1 MNYNEFTPK
10 IGEKVKMNVNLPNN
24 YKINKKDIILY
35 AIAIIICIVALTIIV
50 AIIFLGEDVVQKN
63 KVEIATE
70 EEKIE
75 LRTNFENMFK
85 NNLTGEIQDIEK
97 NNNDKDYVYTALEAT
112 NTSENNYSLNVHIPE
127 INIKNDVITQI
138 NTDIAKRYKQEVSN
152 VLNSKGKNTIYSIE
166 YEAHV
171 ENNILFLTIRSNLK
185 QSNNAQK
192 LMIYTYNYDLKEQ
205 KSHTLDELI
214 QILNYDKTE
223 IQNLINSEIK
233 SQEENANSLKE
244 LGYSIYL
251 RDSSSDIYKIENSNY
266 FFIKDKR
273 LFIIYPYGNEAVT
286 SEMDLVII

>member
-1 MNYNEFTPK
+1 
-10 IGEKVKMNVNLPNN
+10 MNVNLPNN

-127 INIKNDVITQI
+127 INIKNDVITEI

-185 QSNNAQK
+185 QSNSAQK

-251 RDSSSDIYKIENSNY
+251 RDSSSDIYKVENSDY
-266 FFIKDKR
+266 FFIKDGR
-273 LFIIYPYGNEAVT
+273 LYIIYPYGNESVT

>member
-10 IGEKVKMNVNLPNN
+10 IGEKVKMNVNLPSN

-138 NTDIAKRYKQEVSN
+138 NTDIAKRYKQEVSDI
-152 VLNSKGKNTIYSIE
+152 LNSKGKNTIYTIE

-223 IQNLINSEIK
+223 IQNLINTEIK

-251 RDSSSDIYKIENSNY
+251 RDSSSDIYKVENSDY
-266 FFIKDKR
+266 FFIKDGR
-273 LFIIYPYGNEAVT
+273 LYIIYTYGNESVT

>member
-127 INIKNDVITQI
+127 INIKNDVITEI

-185 QSNNAQK
+185 QSNSAQK

-214 QILNYDKTE
+214 QILNYDKAE
-223 IQNLINSEIK
+223 IQNLINTEIK

-251 RDSSSDIYKIENSNY
+251 RDSSSDIYKVENSDY
-266 FFIKDKR
+266 FFIKDGR
-273 LFIIYPYGNEAVT
+273 LYIIYPYGNESVT

>member
-1 MNYNEFTPK
+1 
-10 IGEKVKMNVNLPNN
+10 MNVNLPNN

-85 NNLTGEIQDIEK
+85 NNLTGEIKDVEK
-97 NNNDKDYVYTALEAT
+97 NNNDKDYVFTAFEST
-112 NTSENNYSLNVHIPE
+112 NTSEHNYSLNVHIPE
-127 INIKNDVITQI
+127 INIKNNVVDEI
-138 NTDIAKRYKQEVSN
+138 NTEIAKRYKQEVSN

-171 ENNILFLTIRSNLK
+171 ENNILFLIIRSNLK
-185 QSNNAQK
+185 ESNNAQK
-192 LMIYTYNYDLKEQ
+192 LMIYTYNYDFKEQ

-214 QILNYDKTE
+214 QILNYEK
-223 IQNLINSEIK
+223 SEK
-233 SQEENANSLKE
+233 SQFFLKK
-244 LGYSIYL
+244 SI
-251 RDSSSDIYKIENSNY
+251 K
-266 FFIKDKR
+266 KQK
-273 LFIIYPYGNEAVT
+273 
-286 SEMDLVII
+286 

>member
-152 VLNSKGKNTIYSIE
+152 VLNYKGKNNIY
-166 YEAHV
+166 
-171 ENNILFLTIRSNLK
+171 
-185 QSNNAQK
+185 
-192 LMIYTYNYDLKEQ
+192 
-205 KSHTLDELI
+205 
-214 QILNYDKTE
+214 
-223 IQNLINSEIK
+223 
-233 SQEENANSLKE
+233 
-244 LGYSIYL
+244 
-251 RDSSSDIYKIENSNY
+251 
-266 FFIKDKR
+266 
-273 LFIIYPYGNEAVT
+273 
-286 SEMDLVII
+286 

>member
-127 INIKNDVITQI
+127 INIKNDVITEI

-185 QSNNAQK
+185 QSNSAQK

-214 QILNYDKTE
+214 QILNYDKAE
-223 IQNLINSEIK
+223 IQNLINTEIK

-251 RDSSSDIYKIENSNY
+251 RDSSSDIYKVENSDY
-266 FFIKDKR
+266 FFIKDGR
-273 LFIIYPYGNEAVT
+273 LYIIYPYGNEAVT

>member
-127 INIKNDVITQI
+127 INIKNDVVTEI

-251 RDSSSDIYKIENSNY
+251 RDSSSDIYKVENSDY
-266 FFIKDKR
+266 FFIKDGR
-273 LFIIYPYGNEAVT
+273 LYIIYPYGNEAVT

>member
-1 MNYNEFTPK
+1 
-10 IGEKVKMNVNLPNN
+10 MNVNLPNN

-85 NNLTGEIQDIEK
+85 NNLTGEIKDVEK
-97 NNNDKDYVYTALEAT
+97 NNNDKDYVFTAFEST
-112 NTSENNYSLNVHIPE
+112 NTSEHNYSLNVHIPE
-127 INIKNDVITQI
+127 INIKNNVVDEI
-138 NTDIAKRYKQEVSN
+138 NTEIAKRYKQEVSN

-214 QILNYDKTE
+214 QILNYDKAE
-223 IQNLINSEIK
+223 IQNLINTEIK

-251 RDSSSDIYKIENSNY
+251 RDSSSDIYKVENSDY
-266 FFIKDKR
+266 FFIKDGR
-273 LFIIYPYGNEAVT
+273 LYIIYPYGNEAVT

>member
-10 IGEKVKMNVNLPNN
+10 NGEKVKMNVNLPNN

-127 INIKNDVITQI
+127 INIKNDVITEI

-185 QSNNAQK
+185 QSNSAQK

-251 RDSSSDIYKIENSNY
+251 RDSSSDIYKVENSDY
-266 FFIKDKR
+266 FFIKDGR
-273 LFIIYPYGNEAVT
+273 LYIIYPYGNESVT

>member
-1 MNYNEFTPK
+1 
-10 IGEKVKMNVNLPNN
+10 MNVNLPNN

-85 NNLTGEIQDIEK
+85 NNLTGEIKDVEK
-97 NNNDKDYVYTALEAT
+97 NNNDKDYVFTAFEST
-112 NTSENNYSLNVHIPE
+112 NTSEHNYSLNVHIPE
-127 INIKNDVITQI
+127 INIKNNVVDEI
-138 NTDIAKRYKQEVSN
+138 NTEIAKRYKQEVSN

-171 ENNILFLTIRSNLK
+171 ENNILFLIIRSNLK
-185 QSNNAQK
+185 ESNNAQK
-192 LMIYTYNYDLKEQ
+192 LMIYTYNYDFKEQ

-214 QILNYDKTE
+214 QIVNYEKSE
-223 IQNLINSEIK
+223 IQNLINTEIK
-233 SQEENANSLKE
+233 SQEKNANSLKD

>member
-97 NNNDKDYVYTALEAT
+97 NNNDKDYVYTALETT

-127 INIKNDVITQI
+127 INIKNDVITEI

-251 RDSSSDIYKIENSNY
+251 RDSSSDIYKVENSDY
-266 FFIKDKR
+266 FFIKDGR
-273 LFIIYPYGNEAVT
+273 LYIIYPYGNEAVT

>member
-1 MNYNEFTPK
+1 
-10 IGEKVKMNVNLPNN
+10 MNVNLPNN

-85 NNLTGEIQDIEK
+85 NNLTGEIKDVEK
-97 NNNDKDYVYTALEAT
+97 NNNDKDYVFTAFEST
-112 NTSENNYSLNVHIPE
+112 NTSEHNYSLNVHIPE
-127 INIKNDVITQI
+127 INIKNNVVDEI
-138 NTDIAKRYKQEVSN
+138 NTEIAKRYKQEVSN

-171 ENNILFLTIRSNLK
+171 ENNILFLIIRSNLK
-185 QSNNAQK
+185 ESNNAQK
-192 LMIYTYNYDLKEQ
+192 LMIYTYNYDFKEQ

-214 QILNYDKTE
+214 QILNYEKSE
-223 IQNLINSEIK
+223 IQNLINTEIK
-233 SQEENANSLKE
+233 SQEKNANSLKD

>member
-127 INIKNDVITQI
+127 INIKNDVITEI

-251 RDSSSDIYKIENSNY
+251 RDSSSDIYKVENSDY
-266 FFIKDKR
+266 FFIKDGT
-273 LFIIYPYGNEAVT
+273 LYIIYPYGNEAVT

>member
-127 INIKNDVITQI
+127 INIKNDVITEI

-185 QSNNAQK
+185 QSNSAQK

-251 RDSSSDIYKIENSNY
+251 RDSSSDIYKVENSDY
-266 FFIKDKR
+266 FFIKDGR
-273 LFIIYPYGNEAVT
+273 LYIIYPYGNEAVT

>member
-185 QSNNAQK
+185 QSNSAQK

-251 RDSSSDIYKIENSNY
+251 RDSSSDIYKVENSDY
-266 FFIKDKR
+266 FFIKDGR
-273 LFIIYPYGNEAVT
+273 LYIIYPYGNESVT

>member
-127 INIKNDVITQI
+127 INIKNDVITEI

-192 LMIYTYNYDLKEQ
+192 LMIYTYNYD
-205 KSHTLDELI
+205 
-214 QILNYDKTE
+214 
-223 IQNLINSEIK
+223 
-233 SQEENANSLKE
+233 
-244 LGYSIYL
+244 
-251 RDSSSDIYKIENSNY
+251 
-266 FFIKDKR
+266 
-273 LFIIYPYGNEAVT
+273 
-286 SEMDLVII
+286 

>member
-185 QSNNAQK
+185 QSNSAQK

-214 QILNYDKTE
+214 QILNYDKAE
-223 IQNLINSEIK
+223 IQNLINTEIK

-251 RDSSSDIYKIENSNY
+251 RDSSSDIYKVENSDY
-266 FFIKDKR
+266 FFIKDGR
-273 LFIIYPYGNEAVT
+273 LYIIYPYGNESVT

>member
-127 INIKNDVITQI
+127 INIKNDVITEI

-185 QSNNAQK
+185 QSNSAQK

-251 RDSSSDIYKIENSNY
+251 RDSSSDIYKVENSDY
-266 FFIKDKR
+266 FFIKDGR
-273 LFIIYPYGNEAVT
+273 LYIIYPYGNESVT